1 VRLGAMSAN
10 ATPRKLEALTT
21 FGYNL
26 GLAFQVIDD
35 ILDVT
40 QTTEM
45 LGKTAGK
52 DEAVDKST
60 YPAVLGLEASRK
72 EAARLTKKA
81 LGALQVFGGKG
92 RRLEQIARYLLEREY

>member
-1 VRLGAMSAN
+1 MGDD
-10 ATPRKLEALTT
+10 
-21 FGYNL
+21 L